1 MRILTKFKLFKF
13 EKGTGMHPDQ
23 QPKDGAMVNEHGAE
37 HEESTRRTRIIAGV
51 LVGLVAF
58 VAVGAGGYL
67 LGRSQENS
75 PAAAG
80 SDTVSFSSASS
91 AAAPT
96 TKVPSRTPVTAA
108 DFRID
113 TTVLTKKCFGSAGC
127 NVTYTID
134 PTFLGDTRDLEGRSF
149 KVIYE
154 VTGGEDPEIGN
165 FSLTGTNMRYT
176 ESSSI
181 STPSSDAV
189 LTAQVTSVVES
200 S

>member
-1 MRILTKFKLFKF
+1 MQ
-13 EKGTGMHPDQ
+13 PDQ
-23 QPKDGAMVNEHGAE
+23 QPKDGATVNEHGAGQE
-37 HEESTRRTRIIAGV
+37 GSIRRTRIIAGV
-51 LVGLVAF
+51 LVGLMAF
-58 VAVGAGGYL
+58 GAVGAGGYL
-67 LGRSQENS
+67 LGRSQDNS
-75 PAAAG
+75 PTVAG
-80 SDTVSFSSASS
+80 SDTVSVSSDSS

-96 TKVPSRTPVTAA
+96 TKAPSRTPITAA

-127 NVTYTID
+127 NVTYTIE
-134 PTFLGDTRDLEGRSF
+134 PTFLGITRDLEGRSF

-154 VTGGEDPEIGN
+154 VTGGEDPQIGN

>member
-1 MRILTKFKLFKF
+1 MQ
-13 EKGTGMHPDQ
+13 PDQ
-23 QPKDGAMVNEHGAE
+23 QPKDGATVNGHGAGQE
-37 HEESTRRTRIIAGV
+37 RSIRRTRIIAGV
-51 LVGLVAF
+51 LVGLMAF
-58 VAVGAGGYL
+58 GAVGAGGYL
-67 LGRSQENS
+67 LGRSQDNS
-75 PAAAG
+75 PAVAG
-80 SDTVSFSSASS
+80 SDTVSVSSDSR

-96 TKVPSRTPVTAA
+96 TKAPSRTQITAA

-127 NVTYTID
+127 NVTYTIE
-134 PTFLGDTRDLEGRSF
+134 PTFLGVTTDLEGRSF

-154 VTGGEDPEIGN
+154 VTGGEDPEVGN

-176 ESSSI
+176 ESSRI